1 MQPVKEYS
9 QRAQPHDYPY
19 HALAFL
25 KMPIKNR
32 LPLDSLISLTGNIGK
47 KSRGLSHK

>member
-25 KMPIKNR
+25 KMPIKKTGS
-32 LPLDSLISLTGNIGK
+32 PLI
-47 KSRGLSHK
+47 H